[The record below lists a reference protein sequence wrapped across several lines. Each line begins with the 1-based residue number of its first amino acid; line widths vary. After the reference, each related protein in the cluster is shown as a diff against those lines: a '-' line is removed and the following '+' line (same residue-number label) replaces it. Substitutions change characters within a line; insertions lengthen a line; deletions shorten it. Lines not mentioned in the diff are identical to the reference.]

1 MNLPNKITLSRIIL
15 AIIIL
20 FILLFPFDTVGITF
34 PSLFINESIVVDIK
48 YIIVGILF
56 IIALITDNID
66 GKIARK
72 LNMETNIGKI
82 MDDIADK
89 VLVDT
94 LLIVLATSG
103 FVSTIIAVIVV
114 AMDIII
120 YSLKLGIEN
129 QQINMKNLNN
139 IRNIFIDV
147 GLVLTLFY
155 NLPFELINFRVA
167 DVLLMIGTVI
177 SIVITIQT
185 YEQTKKYIN
194 KGI

>member
-120 YSLKLGIEN
+120 YSLKLGTEN
-129 QQINMKNLNN
+129 RQINMKNLNN

>member
-120 YSLKLGIEN
+120 YSLKLGTEN